1 MKSDILNNKKR
12 LLREWESMGLF
23 DGLIGNASEV
33 NIEKLKEDL
42 KEILIPSE
50 NIEHAYKV
58 IRDMFVFTNKRLLLI
73 DKQGMTGKK
82 VEYHSIPY
90 KSILHFSI
98 ETAGTFDLEAELKI
112 WVSGSQL
119 PIQKNFNKT
128 TNIYSLQKVL
138 AEHVLQQ

>member
-1 MKSDILNNKKR
+1 
-12 LLREWESMGLF
+12 MGLF
-23 DGLIGNASEV
+23 DGLMGNASEL
-33 NIEKLKEDL
+33 NIDKLKEEL
-42 KEILIPSE
+42 KEVLIPSE

-58 IRDMFVFTNKRLLLI
+58 IRDMFIFTDKRLILI

-82 VEYHSIPY
+82 TEYHSIPY
-90 KSILHFSI
+90 KSILHFSV

-128 TNIYSLQKVL
+128 TNIYDVQRVL
-138 AEHVLQQ
+138 AENISK